1 MLNFQ
6 ASKRNK
12 VTRVFLISLGAVV
25 ISIACVNPASANDTV
40 SLNETTPYI
49 DFQVH
54 SGGGSYEIRVVGDD
68 PVVQLYRGTSR
79 SGFDLNTTSPSGDF
93 LAVDDDS
100 GGGDSGYDSLLSG
113 VFGYGLDNYI
123 IRVTSFDYWVGLTPP
138 TESYTLSFSGFSRG
152 KVEQKQT
159 IRQTH
164 NLSFA
169 NSLYG
174 SDTLSD
180 EDGELRKTVDQ
191 IMNRYGSLIK

>member
-25 ISIACVNPASANDTV
+25 ISIACVNPASANETV
-40 SLNETTPYI
+40 SLNATTPYI
-49 DFQVH
+49 DFQVY
-54 SGGGSYEIRVVGDD
+54 SVAGSYRISVVGDD
-68 PVVQLYRGTSR
+68 PTVQLYRGTSR
-79 SGFDLNTTSPSGDF
+79 SGFDFQTTSPSGDF

-100 GGGDSGYDSLLSG
+100 GGGLNALLSG
-113 VFGYGLDNYI
+113 VFRVGLDNYI
-123 IRVTSFDYWVGLTPP
+123 IRVVSYDYWFSKTTP
-138 TESYTLSFSGFSRG
+138 TESYTLSFSGFSRVN
-152 KVEQKQT
+152 VEG
-159 IRQTH
+159 RQTH